1 MTLFII
7 WNRIKD
13 GKLKGTP
20 LCDHPSSIHKVTME
34 ETLAISKYTS
44 ATNKAAKIVEEME
57 DNGIVSAAN
66 HIGKREIFLPE
77 QD

>member
-1 MTLFII
+1 MQGRSTCITSLY
-7 WNRIKD
+7 D
-13 GKLKGTP
+13 GKDLTGGFKGR
-20 LCDHPSSIHKVTME
+20 LSIG
-34 ETLAISKYTS
+34 Y
-44 ATNKAAKIVEEME
+44 NKAAKIVEEME